1 MLNKDLI
8 MKTAVGMH
16 NTGNSSVM
24 VDECYSLK
32 EALKHGYTLEES
44 KAQLTA
50 IIRKHFHPE
59 LCESL

>member
-1 MLNKDLI
+1 